1 MTVSEEAKYFYDLEL
16 YFKALKI
23 ISMAPIDNSINYIKN
38 KEKIEEAKKIV
49 HKAGLLYSYLKS
61 EKGGTVGTVNIYETF
76 TAKIRDEIK
85 ILIDGFETLEKA

>member
-61 EKGGTVGTVNIYETF
+61 EKGGTVNIYETF